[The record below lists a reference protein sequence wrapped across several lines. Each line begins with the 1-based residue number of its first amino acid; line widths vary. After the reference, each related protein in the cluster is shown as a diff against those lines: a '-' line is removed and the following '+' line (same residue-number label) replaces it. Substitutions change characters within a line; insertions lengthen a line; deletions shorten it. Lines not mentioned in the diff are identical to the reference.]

1 MVQDSIQRE
10 GCVTCIMNFNSFSRK
25 MDGENVAVGEALLQ
39 DSAMRLK
46 GTFDRGWQEMQN
58 EDVGE
63 HVGVSHEVTLA
74 LLEVLIYWQVLVA
87 DTGPFRS
94 FCHQGLGLA

>member
-1 MVQDSIQRE
+1 ML
-10 GCVTCIMNFNSFSRK
+10 GFNNFSRK

-39 DSAMRLK
+39 DSVMRLH
-46 GTFDRGWQEMQN
+46 GTFDHGCQQMQN
-58 EDVGE
+58 APVGAL
-63 HVGVSHEVTLA
+63 VTASQEVKLA

-94 FCHQGLGLA
+94 CCHQGLGLA